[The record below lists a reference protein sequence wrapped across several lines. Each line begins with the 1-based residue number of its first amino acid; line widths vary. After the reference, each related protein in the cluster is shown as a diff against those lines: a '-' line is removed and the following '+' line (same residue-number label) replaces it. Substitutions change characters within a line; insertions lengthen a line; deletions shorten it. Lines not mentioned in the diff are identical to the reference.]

1 MIPRGGKNTHTYTKT
16 SKQQKEKQPQKVG
29 YSGTE
34 QKQKKL
40 IACSQGNGYVSKDM
54 TKTLVMQN
62 QSEQSKVKLIHLMN
76 LSENTQRTISDKITS
91 SKMANGIQYQ

>member
-1 MIPRGGKNTHTYTKT
+1 MKKKKKQQVVES

-34 QKQKKL
+34 WKQKKL
-40 IACSQGNGYVSKDM
+40 ILCSQGNGCVNKDM

-62 QSEQSKVKLIHLMN
+62 QSVQSKVKLIP
-76 LSENTQRTISDKITS
+76 NTQRTISDKITG
-91 SKMANGIQYQ
+91 SKIVTGIQSQ